1 MFRILRKKGGY
12 ILAWVVCI
20 FLVVAI
26 LSSVAVTVSITT
38 IQSTKSQHNQQQVY
52 YTAKSVA
59 GSMVEYIKAN
69 AENTQLID
77 SLTSNQGRGSIPNMG
92 DYTVDVKYVSPR
104 KMKITVTAD
113 FRGESDTVS
122 VYLIQPPAPSGILP
136 TDNVLYLNGDSSG
149 IGQCILNGNLYID
162 GNFSLSQGSK
172 INGFAVVKGATTMSG
187 AGSTTAGLFS
197 YGNVNLLAGSSVS
210 GDIYTKGDLKMNGNA
225 TVHGSVYADGSLD
238 MLNGQINKNAVL
250 GKNAYFAGGANLM
263 GSLLYTGDLSTG
275 WGSVSNFVFGSVTK
289 TSDYTP
295 IEDGPYSA
303 PALPII
309 RPPTYAEMPELYSP
323 VVINNKTISKSGKIT
338 SAVVSQLNQMQWGS
352 IITIDATAGDINLL
366 LENTALNLSNGIDI
380 EVISDGTHNVFIYM
394 TGSSSISVNSNEY
407 IGMDVRSSSPR
418 LYIIGDGEQTISL
431 NNNSELD
438 ACVYMP
444 LGTISASGSPLETYK
459 FVGSCI
465 VKHANITSNVM
476 FHYSKP
482 DIDSTPLDRLQSDS
496 GQGAWVIESWDNK

>member
-1 MFRILRKKGGY
+1 
-12 ILAWVVCI
+12 
-20 FLVVAI
+20 
-26 LSSVAVTVSITT
+26 
-38 IQSTKSQHNQQQVY
+38 
-52 YTAKSVA
+52 
-59 GSMVEYIKAN
+59 
-69 AENTQLID
+69 
-77 SLTSNQGRGSIPNMG
+77 
-92 DYTVDVKYVSPR
+92 
-104 KMKITVTAD
+104 
-113 FRGESDTVS
+113 
-122 VYLIQPPAPSGILP
+122 
-136 TDNVLYLNGDSSG
+136 
-149 IGQCILNGNLYID
+149 
-162 GNFSLSQGSK
+162 
-172 INGFAVVKGATTMSG
+172 MSG

-250 GKNAYFAGGANLM
+250 GKNAYFAGGAKLM

-275 WGSVSNFVFGSVTK
+275 WGSVSNFVSGSVTK

-295 IEDGPYSA
+295 SEDGQYSA